1 MFRLFRSPMK
11 SGGGGTKVP
20 GGGGGAIEGGGG
32 TNISPS
38 TRSGT
43 DITDPLDERSPPLYG
58 YKEQRITESTD
69 SI

>member
-1 MFRLFRSPMK
+1 MK
-11 SGGGGTKVP
+11 SGGGRIKLP

-43 DITDPLDERSPPLYG
+43 DITDPLDKLSPPTM
-58 YKEQRITESTD
+58 KKK
-69 SI
+69 